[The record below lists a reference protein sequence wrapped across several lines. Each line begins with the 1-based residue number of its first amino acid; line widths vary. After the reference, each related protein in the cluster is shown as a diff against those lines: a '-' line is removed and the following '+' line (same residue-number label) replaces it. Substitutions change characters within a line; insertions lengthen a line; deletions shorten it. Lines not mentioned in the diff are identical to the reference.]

1 MISNYD
7 SLWLFLEVMGFL
19 SYIQKKL
26 GRFLNVSNDKLA
38 LNYTLNSV
46 RYAIHAKSRIE
57 F

>member
-7 SLWLFLEVMGFL
+7 SPWLFFEVMVFL